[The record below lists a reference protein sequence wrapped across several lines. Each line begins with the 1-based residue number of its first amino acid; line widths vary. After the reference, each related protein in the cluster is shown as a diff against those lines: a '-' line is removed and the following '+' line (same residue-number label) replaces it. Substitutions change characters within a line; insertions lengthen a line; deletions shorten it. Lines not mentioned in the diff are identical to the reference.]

1 MPDKKLP
8 GIPGDVA
15 VTAAAVGLGFSNLAV
30 QSKSSTEVL
39 ALPPKTPAGERANH
53 DINVLQVITSGV
65 SLLAIALVVMIFFSQ
80 TFEFGGHFLRYLLSS
95 VRDHRYWRALAVLG
109 AAVGGMLILYL
120 LDFSYWKGH
129 LGATM
134 RRLATLAVI
143 ILFAI
148 GGLLSIDDF
157 PVLPLAIALLI
168 LPFAAL
174 FLRATLYRD
183 NGSSEV
189 RLIHTHAP
197 LPSTHPHTSSL
208 THSLPLL
215 PSTHYR

>member
-1 MPDKKLP
+1 M
-8 GIPGDVA
+8 
-15 VTAAAVGLGFSNLAV
+15 T
-30 QSKSSTEVL
+30 T
-39 ALPPKTPAGERANH
+39 
-53 DINVLQVITSGV
+53 
-65 SLLAIALVVMIFFSQ
+65 LLA
-80 TFEFGGHFLRYLLSS
+80 
-95 VRDHRYWRALAVLG
+95 RARGLG

-189 RLIHTHAP
+189 RLIHTQAP
-197 LPSTHPHTSSL
+197 LPSTHTHTSSL
-208 THSLPLL
+208 THSLL